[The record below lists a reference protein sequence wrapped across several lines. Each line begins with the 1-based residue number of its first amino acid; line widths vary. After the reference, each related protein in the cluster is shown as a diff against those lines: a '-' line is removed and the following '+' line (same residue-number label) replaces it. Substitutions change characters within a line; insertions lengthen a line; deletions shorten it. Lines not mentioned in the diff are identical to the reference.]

1 LDSLIENSRRV
12 IPELRQIAPIKR
24 WADVRPRSETRA
36 PIVGNHPII
45 EGDYIINGG
54 FKIGFGMA
62 PELARVLI
70 GLIFDGIDEVP
81 EAFKPNIVKDPTSL
95 RKCT

>member
-1 LDSLIENSRRV
+1 
-12 IPELRQIAPIKR
+12 
-24 WADVRPRSETRA
+24 
-36 PIVGNHPII
+36 VGNHPVI

-70 GLIFDGIDEVP
+70 GLIFDSIDEVP